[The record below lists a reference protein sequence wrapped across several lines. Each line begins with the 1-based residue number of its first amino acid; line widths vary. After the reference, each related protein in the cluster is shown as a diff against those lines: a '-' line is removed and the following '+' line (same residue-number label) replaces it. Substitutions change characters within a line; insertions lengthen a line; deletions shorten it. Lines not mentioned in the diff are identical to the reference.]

1 MQLSSTSLWIQIE
14 NSAQKESK
22 EIAGDHNYTA
32 LVSPEGM
39 SWTWLLT
46 IWDMKIHTLMASVLA
61 EDKKDL
67 FQNEKIVFS
76 LKE

>member
-1 MQLSSTSLWIQIE
+1 MQTE

-61 EDKKDL
+61 EDKKGL
-67 FQNEKIVFS
+67 VSE
-76 LKE
+76 